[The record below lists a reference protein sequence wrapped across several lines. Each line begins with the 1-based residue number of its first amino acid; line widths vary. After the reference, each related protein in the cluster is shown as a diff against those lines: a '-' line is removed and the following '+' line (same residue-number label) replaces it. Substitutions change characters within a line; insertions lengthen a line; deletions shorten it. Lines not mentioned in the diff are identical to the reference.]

1 MSAKMQ
7 NGPSWDQ
14 PVERFQMFLGGVHP
28 AIALNQM
35 HPAKSLKKHWVEQ
48 TEQEWSIQTDM
59 EETVE
64 QWKHLH
70 A

>member
-1 MSAKMQ
+1 MQ
-7 NGPSWDQ
+7 NDPSWDQ
-14 PVERFQMFLGGVHP
+14 PVERFQMFLGG
-28 AIALNQM
+28 AIALNQI

-48 TEQEWSIQTDM
+48 AEQERSIQTDV

-64 QWKHLH
+64 QRKHLH